1 MNKATL
7 LLLLP
12 AFFQVARAAAEGS
25 YYSNSYNDC
34 LDLQNLF
41 DYTIKYDME
50 TEFTPDVKQQFLP
63 YSTGESY

>member
-12 AFFQVARAAAEGS
+12 AFFQVARTAAEGS

-41 DYTIKYDME
+41 DYTIKYSLTE
-50 TEFTPDVKQQFLP
+50 TYSPDVKQQFLP